1 MKRIASAF
9 LSVLLVLTSVSIA
22 PAAQVSDTVQTQS
35 VSTRKYA
42 NIVVFVDFKD
52 TTHEHEK
59 TELGKCYKEDPKIT
73 EYFEGDEEHP
83 RALKQYV
90 SNISYGQLNVQNII
104 PQYDSENNKIEPYVL
119 SNDVSYYG
127 DRTVGTS
134 GPALGDTRMV
144 KEISELL
151 AKDSRF
157 PKDAIV
163 DYDGDGCVDNLMIIT
178 ACEKGNSNSQMYGH
192 MSTYAGT
199 DEINSKKIGSY
210 TVIPEGSAYFG
221 LSETGVVIHEFMHT
235 LGYPDLYVNTNV
247 SGVVPVGQWDI
258 MAMVSKFIQYPLAY
272 FRSAY
277 SGWFDI
283 PTVTESKKNCSIYAA
298 SSTTFDTRNN
308 QAVILRTDYSSNE
321 FFVVEYRKQKAK
333 YDVASH
339 DDKSYE
345 SKIYGSGLIIYRI
358 NASLTGGNMYGPP
371 YKAYV
376 FRPGDSILNGYE
388 KADYT
393 NLDKSFLSAE
403 SGRTSYGTHDKNAG
417 IADNAI
423 TYSDGTNSGIVIENV
438 GSASGDT
445 ITFDISFA
453 DDGQEGRWITESTD
467 TLGLSLSDIETYT
480 DSEQNKYF
488 IANIG
493 DGYGYA
499 TKDTVL
505 FKYSD
510 GAWSKITDGPK
521 ATNDGKSIVTY
532 NGDVYISYLD
542 TNFYARVDK
551 WNGSSW
557 QNIYKASGYSDNVS
571 LVAGSEGIY
580 FSYTS
585 QDNSNIYAYKYD
597 GNTLKNLSDNILAG
611 AVSSMPANAAI
622 SVDADENIFVE
633 YRDTA
638 NNSNIYIKKYNQI
651 DNSWNTVLNGSI
663 QANEVVLSNNNGKLY
678 LFKKGTAFDTVKD
691 SYLYSLD
698 YANSAKE
705 WTQVGTNSITDKGV
719 NNASLCFDG
728 DNVYVGTTASDN
740 ITFVSGLVD
749 GEWHQLG
756 TNVSIQ
762 DISGLNISY
771 GNSKIYATYLDSD
784 TGKVVVRSYEVKSAD
799 KPEQPVE
806 VPITEVQLGRE
817 ALDMYEGDTFKL
829 TATVLPVNTT
839 DSKDI
844 SWSSNN
850 EAVATVSEDGTVTAK
865 SVGTAVIT
873 ATSTNGKTASCT
885 VTVEKKLIPITE
897 VSLSESAV
905 GIIEGNT
912 HKLTATVL
920 PENTTDSKSIS
931 WSSNNEAVATVSEDG
946 TITAKSV
953 GTAVITATSTNGK
966 TADCTVTVS
975 KKEIPITEVH
985 LDKSSATLTEGDS
998 TTLVATV
1005 LPENTT
1011 DGNSIKW
1018 SSSNVAVATVDLMG
1032 KVTAKS
1038 AGTAIITA
1046 TSENG
1051 KTASCTVTVEK
1062 KLIPITEVSLSESA
1076 VGIIEGNTHKL
1087 TATVLPENTTD
1098 SKSISWSSNNE
1109 AVATVSEDGT
1119 ITAKS
1124 VGTAVITA
1132 TSTNGKTADCTVTV
1146 SKKEIPITEVHLDKS
1161 SATLTEGDSTTLV
1174 ATVLPENTTDGN
1186 SIKWSSS
1193 NVAVATVDLMG
1204 KVTAKSAGTA
1214 IITATSE
1221 NGKTASCT
1229 VTVEKKLIPITEVLI
1244 DKSSATLTEGDSTT
1258 LTATVLPENTT
1269 DRKDISWSS
1278 SNNDIA
1284 TVDTIGH
1291 VEAKQAGTVIIT
1303 ATSSNG
1309 KTAECTVTVEKKLIP
1324 ITEVS
1329 LSESAVGIIEGN
1341 THKLTATVLPENTTD
1356 SKSVSWGSSNEAVA
1370 TVSEDGTITAKSAGT
1385 AVITATSTNGKTVGC
1400 TVTVSKKEI
1409 PIVDVALNRTS
1420 ATITEG
1426 DILNLTA
1433 TVLPE
1438 NTTESKNIGWSSSN
1452 NDIATVDSTGKVTA
1466 KQAGTVV
1473 ITATSSNGK
1482 TASCTITVEKKE
1494 IPITEVVLNKTSAA
1508 VDEGET
1514 IRLIATVYPEN
1525 TTNGKSI
1532 KWSSNNNT
1540 VVTVDLM
1547 GNVTAKKAG
1556 TAIITATSENG
1567 VSASCTI
1574 TVNKKDTYT
1583 GLRDVDGKLTYFNN
1597 GNVDTTYTGLVDY
1610 EDSTYYVRNGVV
1622 DITYTGFADYEDDR
1636 YYISEGVVDTEY
1648 TGLVQDGDDWLY
1660 VENGK
1665 VNSDFTGLTYYNDVW
1680 FYITNGKI
1688 NWGYTGLVYY
1698 NDIWFYV
1705 SGGMIDWNY
1714 AGLVYYNDV
1723 WFYVSGGMIGW
1734 DYTGLAYFADTWF
1747 YISNGML
1754 DWNYLG
1760 LTYYNDMWFVISGGT
1775 INWSYM
1781 GLVYYN
1787 DIWFY
1792 VSGGTINWD
1801 YEGLIYYRD
1810 TWFYVSGG
1818 CVDWTTAVV
1827 EYNGNKFYIQDGMV
1841 DWNFS
1846 GTIDYKG
1853 YTYHIVGGMVV

>member
-897 VSLSESAV
+897 V
-905 GIIEGNT
+905 
-912 HKLTATVL
+912 
-920 PENTTDSKSIS
+920 
-931 WSSNNEAVATVSEDG
+931 
-946 TITAKSV
+946 
-953 GTAVITATSTNGK
+953 
-966 TADCTVTVS
+966 
-975 KKEIPITEVH
+975 
-985 LDKSSATLTEGDS
+985 
-998 TTLVATV
+998 
-1005 LPENTT
+1005 
-1011 DGNSIKW
+1011 
-1018 SSSNVAVATVDLMG
+1018 
-1032 KVTAKS
+1032 
-1038 AGTAIITA
+1038 
-1046 TSENG
+1046 
-1051 KTASCTVTVEK
+1051 
-1062 KLIPITEVSLSESA
+1062 
-1076 VGIIEGNTHKL
+1076 
-1087 TATVLPENTTD
+1087 
-1098 SKSISWSSNNE
+1098 
-1109 AVATVSEDGT
+1109 
-1119 ITAKS
+1119 
-1124 VGTAVITA
+1124 
-1132 TSTNGKTADCTVTV
+1132 
-1146 SKKEIPITEVHLDKS
+1146 
-1161 SATLTEGDSTTLV
+1161 
-1174 ATVLPENTTDGN
+1174 
-1186 SIKWSSS
+1186 
-1193 NVAVATVDLMG
+1193 
-1204 KVTAKSAGTA
+1204 
-1214 IITATSE
+1214 
-1221 NGKTASCT
+1221 
-1229 VTVEKKLIPITEVLI
+1229 LI

-1284 TVDTIGH
+1284 TVDTTGH
-1291 VEAKQAGTVIIT
+1291 VEAKKAGTVIIT
-1303 ATSSNG
+1303 ATSTNG

-1356 SKSVSWGSSNEAVA
+1356 SKSVSWSSNNEAVA
-1370 TVSEDGTITAKSAGT
+1370 TVSKDGTITAKSAGT
-1385 AVITATSTNGKTVGC
+1385 AVITATSTNGKTAGC

-1514 IRLIATVYPEN
+1514 IKLIATVYPEN

-1532 KWSSNNNT
+1532 KWNSNNNT

-1574 TVNKKDTYT
+1574 TVNKRDTYT
-1583 GLRDVDGKLTYFNN
+1583 GLRDVNGELTYFNN

-1665 VNSDFTGLTYYNDVW
+1665 VNSDYTGLTYYNDVW

-1818 CVDWTTAVV
+1818 CVDWTTAVI

>member
-1 MKRIASAF
+1 MERNYIKRIASAF
-9 LSVLLVLTSVSIA
+9 LSVMLVLTSVSIA

-163 DYDGDGCVDNLMIIT
+163 DYDGDGCVDNLMIVT

-192 MSTYAGT
+192 KSTYAGT

-210 TVIPEGSAYFG
+210 TVIPEGSTYFG
-221 LSETGVVIHEFMHT
+221 LSESGVVIHEFMHT

-258 MAMVSKFIQYPLAY
+258 MAMQCKFLQYPLAY

-333 YDVASH
+333 YDVASY

-345 SKIYGSGLIIYRI
+345 GKIYGSGLIIYRI
-358 NASLTGGNMYGPP
+358 NASLIGGNMYGPP

-403 SGRTSYGTHDKNAG
+403 SNRTSYGTHDKNAG

-499 TKDTVL
+499 TNDTVL

-521 ATNDGKSIVTY
+521 AINDGKSIVTY

-622 SVDADENIFVE
+622 SVDADENIFVK

-651 DNSWNTVLNGSI
+651 DNSWNAVLNGSI

-749 GEWHQLG
+749 GEWQQLG

-762 DISGLNISY
+762 DISGLNISC

-784 TGKVVVRSYEVKSAD
+784 TGKAVVRSYEVKSAD

-806 VPITEVQLGRE
+806 VPITEVQIGRE

-897 VSLSESAV
+897 V
-905 GIIEGNT
+905 
-912 HKLTATVL
+912 
-920 PENTTDSKSIS
+920 
-931 WSSNNEAVATVSEDG
+931 
-946 TITAKSV
+946 
-953 GTAVITATSTNGK
+953 
-966 TADCTVTVS
+966 
-975 KKEIPITEVH
+975 
-985 LDKSSATLTEGDS
+985 
-998 TTLVATV
+998 
-1005 LPENTT
+1005 
-1011 DGNSIKW
+1011 
-1018 SSSNVAVATVDLMG
+1018 
-1032 KVTAKS
+1032 
-1038 AGTAIITA
+1038 
-1046 TSENG
+1046 
-1051 KTASCTVTVEK
+1051 
-1062 KLIPITEVSLSESA
+1062 
-1076 VGIIEGNTHKL
+1076 
-1087 TATVLPENTTD
+1087 
-1098 SKSISWSSNNE
+1098 
-1109 AVATVSEDGT
+1109 
-1119 ITAKS
+1119 
-1124 VGTAVITA
+1124 
-1132 TSTNGKTADCTVTV
+1132 
-1146 SKKEIPITEVHLDKS
+1146 
-1161 SATLTEGDSTTLV
+1161 
-1174 ATVLPENTTDGN
+1174 
-1186 SIKWSSS
+1186 
-1193 NVAVATVDLMG
+1193 
-1204 KVTAKSAGTA
+1204 
-1214 IITATSE
+1214 
-1221 NGKTASCT
+1221 
-1229 VTVEKKLIPITEVLI
+1229 LI

-1284 TVDTIGH
+1284 TVDTTGH
-1291 VEAKQAGTVIIT
+1291 VEAKKAGTVIIT

-1356 SKSVSWGSSNEAVA
+1356 SKSVSWSSNNEAVA

-1385 AVITATSTNGKTVGC
+1385 AVITATSTNGKTAGC

-1409 PIVDVALNRTS
+1409 PIADVALNRTS

-1514 IRLIATVYPEN
+1514 IKLIATVYPEN

-1665 VNSDFTGLTYYNDVW
+1665 VNSDYTGLTYYNDVW

-1827 EYNGNKFYIQDGMV
+1827 EYNGNKFYIQNGMV